1 MSPKIPTSRIG
12 RTAKFGGLVA
22 GQGAR
27 WVGTNTAN
35 RFRSDEKADEKLG
48 ERAMETANELVAQ
61 LGQMKGA
68 AMKIGQVLSTIDF
81 ELIPEGQRDDFKA
94 KLAELRDDAPRIE
107 FSKMRK
113 VLEADLGGSIKEHF
127 ATFDEEPI
135 AAASIGQVY
144 RATTHDGRDV
154 AVKIQYPGV
163 AEAVETDL
171 RNANMLFPL
180 VKRLA
185 PGLDVKAIA
194 GELKDRIG
202 EELDYEIE
210 AQHQRQVAR
219 AFRGHPFVVVPKVD
233 TVMST
238 RRVLVSDFVEG
249 VGFAEIAALGDEERD
264 RYGEILYR
272 FYFGLLER
280 EHLACGD
287 PHPGNVI
294 FTPDGKV
301 CFLDFGLMRKVP
313 EAYLEG
319 ERKIGRALLAGDA
332 EAVHRQLSVLG
343 YLPGDPASFPVDEIF
358 AQLSAAGTWYL
369 TPGFVRITPDL
380 VREVMESAGSP
391 RSPYFDLMRRQTV
404 PAEALLIRRMEGLLF
419 AVLGELR
426 AGADWHALMRGAL
439 LGEDPPEG
447 GLSELGEQEA
457 QWLTGE
463 RPSAPAA
470 A

>member
-1 MSPKIPTSRIG
+1 MSPKIPTSRLG

-35 RFRSDEKADEKLG
+35 RFRSDERADEKLG
-48 ERAMETANELVAQ
+48 ERAMDTANELVAQ

-81 ELIPEGQRDDFKA
+81 ELVPEGERDAFKA
-94 KLAELRDDAPRIE
+94 KLAQLRDDAPALP
-107 FSKMRK
+107 FAKMRK
-113 VLEADLGGSIKEHF
+113 VLEADLGGRVDDHF
-127 ATFDEEPI
+127 ATFDQTPI

-144 RATTHDGRDV
+144 RAKTLDGRDV
-154 AVKIQYPGV
+154 AVKVQYPGV

-185 PGLDVKAIA
+185 PGLDIGAIA

-219 AFRGHPFVVVPKVD
+219 AFRGHPFVVVPQVD
-233 TVMST
+233 TAMST

-249 VGFAEIAALGDEERD
+249 VGFAEIAELPDADRD

-280 EHLACGD
+280 DHLACGD

-294 FTPDGKV
+294 FMPDGKV

-313 EAYLEG
+313 AAYLEG
-319 ERKIGRALLAGDA
+319 ERKIGRALLERDPIS
-332 EAVHRQLSVLG
+332 VHRQLGVMG
-343 YLPGDPASFPVDEIF
+343 YLPDPDSFDPDAVF
-358 AQLSAAGTWYL
+358 AQLNAAGGWYL
-369 TPGFVRITPDL
+369 EPGVRRITPDL
-380 VREVMESAGSP
+380 VREIMESAGSP
-391 RSPYFDLMRRQTV
+391 RSAYFDLMRRQTV
-404 PAEALLIRRMEGLLF
+404 PAEGLLIRRMEALLF

-426 AGADWHALMRGAL
+426 AAADWHGLMRMAL
-439 LGEDPPEG
+439 FGEELPEASRTA
-447 GLSELGEQEA
+447 LADQEA
-457 QWLTGE
+457 AWLDGMW
-463 RPSAPAA
+463 SASPAA
-470 A
+470 V

>member
-27 WVGTNTAN
+27 WVGTQTAN
-35 RFRSDEKADEKLG
+35 RFRTDERADEKLG
-48 ERAMETANELVAQ
+48 ERAMETANEIVEQ

-81 ELIPEGQRDDFKA
+81 ELVPEGERDNFKA
-94 KLAELRDDAPRIE
+94 KLAQLRDDAPKVE

-113 VLEADLGGSIKEHF
+113 VLESDLGGPMSQIFK
-127 ATFDEEPI
+127 AFDETPI

-144 RATTHDGRDV
+144 RATTHDGREV
-154 AVKIQYPGV
+154 AVKVQYPGV

-171 RNANMLFPL
+171 RNANLLFPL
-180 VKRLA
+180 IKRLA

-219 AFRGHPFVVVPKVD
+219 AFRGHPFVKVPAVD
-233 TVMST
+233 TALST
-238 RRVLVSDFVEG
+238 RRVLVSEFVDG
-249 VGFAEIAALGDEERD
+249 VGFAEIAGLPDAERD
-264 RYGEILYR
+264 RYGEILFR

-294 FTPDGKV
+294 FTPDGRI

-313 EAYLEG
+313 PAYLEG
-319 ERKIGRALLAGDA
+319 ERVIGRALLAEDA
-332 EAVHRQLSVLG
+332 EGVHRQLGVLG
-343 YLPGDPASFPVDEIF
+343 YLPDPAAFDVDLVYR
-358 AQLSAAGTWYL
+358 QLSDAGAWYL

-380 VREVMESAGSP
+380 VRQVMESAGSP
-391 RSPYFDLMRRQTV
+391 RSPYFEAMRRQTV
-404 PAEALLIRRMEGLLF
+404 PPEALLIRRMEGLLF

-426 AGADWHALMRGAL
+426 AGADWNALMREGLFGVDDGATT
-439 LGEDPPEG
+439 
-447 GLSELGEQEA
+447 ELGRAEA
-457 QWLTGE
+457 EWLGQA
-463 RPSAPAA
+463 RPTTSVAV
-470 A
+470 

>member
-22 GQGAR
+22 GQSAR

-35 RFRSDEKADEKLG
+35 RFRTDEKADEKLS
-48 ERAMETANELVAQ
+48 ERAMDTANEIVAQ

-81 ELIPEGQRDDFKA
+81 ELVPEGERDAFKA
-94 KLAELRDDAPRIE
+94 KLAQLRDDAPKVD
-107 FSKMRK
+107 FPKMRK
-113 VLEADLGGSIKEHF
+113 VLESDLGGKVGERF
-127 ATFDEEPI
+127 ATFDETPV

-154 AVKIQYPGV
+154 AVKVQYPGV

-171 RNANMLFPL
+171 RNANLLFPL

-194 GELKDRIG
+194 GELKERIG

-233 TVMST
+233 TAMST
-238 RRVLVSDFVEG
+238 RRVLVSEFVDG
-249 VGFAEIAALGDEERD
+249 VGFAEIATWEDAERD

-272 FYFGLLER
+272 FYFGLLHR

-313 EAYLEG
+313 AAYLES
-319 ERKIGRALLAGDA
+319 EREIGRALLREDA
-332 EAVHRQLSVLG
+332 ETVHHQLGLLG
-343 YLPGDPASFPVDEIF
+343 YLPDPAAFDVDAIYQ
-358 AQLSAAGTWYL
+358 QLCDTGSWYL
-369 TPGFVRITPDL
+369 TPGFLRITPDV
-380 VREVMESAGSP
+380 VRRVMEVAGSP
-391 RSPYFDLMRRQTV
+391 RSPYFEAMRRQTV
-404 PAEALLIRRMEGLLF
+404 PPEALLIRRMESLLF

-426 AGADWHALMRGAL
+426 AGADWNALMRESL
-439 LGEDPPEG
+439 YEEG
-447 GLSELGEQEA
+447 VTLVGRTPVGDEEA
-457 QWLTGE
+457 
-463 RPSAPAA
+463 
-470 A
+470 

>member
-22 GQGAR
+22 GQSAR
-27 WVGTNTAN
+27 WVGTQTAN
-35 RFRSDEKADEKLG
+35 RFRTDDKADEKMG
-48 ERAMETANELVAQ
+48 ERAMDTANEIVAQ

-81 ELIPEGQRDDFKA
+81 ELVPEGERDAFKQ
-94 KLAELRDDAPRIE
+94 KLAQLRDDAPKVD
-107 FSKMRK
+107 FPKMRK
-113 VLEADLGGSIKEHF
+113 VLESDLGGSVSTVF
-127 ATFDEEPI
+127 ATFDETPI

-144 RATTHDGRDV
+144 RATTHDGREV
-154 AVKIQYPGV
+154 AVKVQYPGV

-210 AQHQRQVAR
+210 AQHQRTVAR
-219 AFRGHPFVVVPKVD
+219 AFRGHPFVTVPAVD
-233 TVMST
+233 TSLST
-238 RRVLVSDFVEG
+238 RRVLVSEYVAG
-249 VGFAEIAALGDEERD
+249 VGFGEIAGLPDAERD

-272 FYFGLLER
+272 FYFGLLNR

-294 FTPDGKV
+294 FTPDGKI

-313 EAYLEG
+313 ELYLEG
-319 ERKIGRALLAGDA
+319 ERDIGRALLNEDA
-332 EAVHRQLSVLG
+332 VAVHRQLGKLG
-343 YLPGDPASFPVDEIF
+343 YLPDPESFDVDATYE
-358 AQLSAAGTWYL
+358 QLRGAGSWYL
-369 TPGFVRITPDL
+369 TPGVLRITPDV
-380 VREVMESAGSP
+380 VREVMEIAGSP
-391 RSPYFDLMRRQTV
+391 RSPYFEAMRRQTV
-404 PAEALLIRRMEGLLF
+404 PPEALLIRRMEGLLF

-426 AGADWHALMRGAL
+426 AAADWNALMSESL
-439 LGEDPPEG
+439 LESGEATT
-447 GLSELGEQEA
+447 ELGRAEA
-457 QWLTGE
+457 EWLGQP
-463 RPSAPAA
+463 RAPAPAA

>member
-35 RFRSDEKADEKLG
+35 RFRSEERADEMLG
-48 ERAMETANELVAQ
+48 ERAIQTANELVSQ

-81 ELIPEGQRDDFKA
+81 ELIPEAERDSFKA
-94 KLAELRDDAPRIE
+94 KLAELRDDAPRLD
-107 FSKMRK
+107 FPQMRK
-113 VLEADLGGSIKEHF
+113 VLEADLGGPVAEHF
-127 ATFDEEPI
+127 AAFDEEPV

-180 VKRLA
+180 IRRLA

-219 AFRGHPFVVVPKVD
+219 AFRGHPFVVIPRVD
-233 TVMST
+233 TTMST
-238 RRVLVSDFVEG
+238 RRVLVSEFIEG
-249 VGFAEIAALGDEERD
+249 VPFAQIAALGDEERD

-280 EHLACGD
+280 EQLACGD

-294 FTPDGKV
+294 FTDDGKV

-313 EAYLEG
+313 AAYLEG
-319 ERKIGRALLAGDA
+319 ERGIGRALLAGDA
-332 EAVHRQLSVLG
+332 EAVHGQLAHLG
-343 YLPGDPASFPVDEIF
+343 YLPGDPASFPVDAIF
-358 AQLSAAGTWYL
+358 AQLNAAGAWYL
-369 TPGFVRITPDL
+369 TPGFRRITPDL

-404 PAEALLIRRMEGLLF
+404 PPEALLIRRMEGLLF

-426 AGADWHALMRGAL
+426 AGADWNALMRDAL
-439 LGEDPPEG
+439 LGEAPSDA
-447 GLSELGEQEA
+447 ELGELGRQEA
-457 QWLTGE
+457 QWLSGR
-463 RPSAPAA
+463 RPAAPAPV
-470 A
+470 

>member
-1 MSPKIPTSRIG
+1 MSPRIPTSRIG

-35 RFRSDEKADEKLG
+35 RFRTDEKADEKLG
-48 ERAMETANELVAQ
+48 ERAMETANEIVAQ

-81 ELIPEGQRDDFKA
+81 ELVPEGERESFKA
-94 KLAELRDDAPRIE
+94 KLAELRDDAPKVP
-107 FSKMRK
+107 FPKMRK
-113 VLEADLGGSIKEHF
+113 VLEADLGGPMSSVF
-127 ATFDEEPI
+127 ASFDETPI

-144 RATTHDGRDV
+144 RATTRDGREV
-154 AVKIQYPGV
+154 AVKVQYPGV

-171 RNANMLFPL
+171 RNANLLFPL

-219 AFRGHPFVVVPKVD
+219 AFRGHPFVRVPAVD
-233 TVMST
+233 TALST
-238 RRVLVSDFVEG
+238 RRVLVSEYVEG
-249 VGFAEIAALGDEERD
+249 VGFAQVTGLPDEQRD

-272 FYFGLLER
+272 FYFGLLNR

-301 CFLDFGLMRKVP
+301 CFLDFGLMRRVP
-313 EAYLEG
+313 PIYLEG
-319 ERKIGRALLAGDA
+319 ERVIGRALLAQDG
-332 EAVHRQLSVLG
+332 EGVHRQLGVLG
-343 YLPGDPASFPVDEIF
+343 YLPDPETFDVDHVH
-358 AQLSAAGTWYL
+358 AQLRAAGAWYL
-369 TPGFVRITPDL
+369 EPGFLRITPDR
-380 VREVMESAGSP
+380 VREIMEVAGSP
-391 RSPYFDLMRRQTV
+391 RSPYFEAMRRQTV
-404 PAEALLIRRMEGLLF
+404 PPEALLIRRMEGLLF

-426 AGADWHALMRGAL
+426 AGADWNALMRESLTADGAPSTP
-439 LGEDPPEG
+439 LGVE
-447 GLSELGEQEA
+447 EA
-457 QWLTGE
+457 QWLGRT
-463 RPSAPAA
+463 RPPAGVA

>member
-22 GQGAR
+22 GQSAR
-27 WVGTNTAN
+27 WVGTQTAN
-35 RFRSDEKADEKLG
+35 RFRTDEQADEKLG
-48 ERAMETANELVAQ
+48 ERAMETANEIVAQ

-81 ELIPEGQRDDFKA
+81 ELVPEGERDAFKQ
-94 KLAELRDDAPRIE
+94 KLAQLRDDAPKVG
-107 FSKMRK
+107 FPKMRK
-113 VLEADLGGSIKEHF
+113 VLESDLGGRMGSVF
-127 ATFDEEPI
+127 AEFDETPI

-144 RATTHDGRDV
+144 RATTHDGREV
-154 AVKIQYPGV
+154 AVKVQYPGV

-171 RNANMLFPL
+171 RNANLLFPL

-194 GELKDRIG
+194 GELKERIG

-219 AFRGHPFVVVPKVD
+219 AFRGHPFVTVPAID
-233 TVMST
+233 TAMST
-238 RRVLVSDFVEG
+238 RRVLVSEYVAG
-249 VGFAEIAALGDEERD
+249 VGFQDVAARGDGERD

-272 FYFGLLER
+272 FYFGLLNR
-280 EHLACGD
+280 EYLACGD

-294 FTPDGKV
+294 FTPDQKV

-313 EAYLEG
+313 QAYLAG
-319 ERKIGRALLAGDA
+319 ERIIGQALLDGNAA
-332 EAVHRQLSVLG
+332 EVHRQLGLLG
-343 YLPGDPASFPVDEIF
+343 YLPDPSAFDVDAVYE
-358 AQLSAAGTWYL
+358 QLTDSGSWYL
-369 TPGFVRITPDL
+369 TPGFLRITPDV
-380 VREVMESAGSP
+380 VRRVMEVSGSP
-391 RSPYFDLMRRQTV
+391 RSPYFEAMRRQTV
-404 PAEALLIRRMEGLLF
+404 PPEALLIRRMETLLF

-426 AGADWHALMRGAL
+426 AGADWNALMRESL
-439 LGEDPPEG
+439 LGLEDPVTDLGREEAEWLG
-447 GLSELGEQEA
+447 GR
-457 QWLTGE
+457 
-463 RPSAPAA
+463 RPSTPAA

>member
-1 MSPKIPTSRIG
+1 MSPRIPTSRIG

-35 RFRSDEKADEKLG
+35 RFRTDDKADEKSA
-48 ERAMETANELVAQ
+48 ERAMGTANELVAQ

-81 ELIPEGQRDDFKA
+81 ELVPEGERDAFKA
-94 KLAELRDDAPRIE
+94 KLAELRDDAPKVE

-113 VLEADLGGSIKEHF
+113 VLEADLGGKVADHF
-127 ATFDEEPI
+127 ATFDETPI

-154 AVKIQYPGV
+154 AVKVQYPGV

-185 PGLDVKAIA
+185 PGLDIKAVA

-202 EELDYEIE
+202 EELDYELE

-233 TVMST
+233 TGMST
-238 RRVLVSDFVEG
+238 RRVLVSEFVDG
-249 VGFAEIAALGDEERD
+249 VGFADVAARDDAERD

-280 EHLACGD
+280 EGLACGD

-294 FTPDGKV
+294 FTADGKV
-301 CFLDFGLMRKVP
+301 CFLDFGLMRRVP
-313 EAYLEG
+313 PDYLEG
-319 ERKIGRALLAGDA
+319 EREIGRALLRGDA
-332 EAVHRQLSVLG
+332 SGVHRQLATLG
-343 YLPGDPASFPVDEIF
+343 YLPDPDSFEPDAVFDQI
-358 AQLSAAGTWYL
+358 SAAGAWYM
-369 TPGFVRITPDL
+369 TPGFVRITPDA
-380 VREVMESAGSP
+380 VREVMEVAGSP
-391 RSPYFDLMRRQTV
+391 RSPYFDAMRRQTV
-404 PAEALLIRRMEGLLF
+404 PPEALLIRRMEGLLF

-426 AGADWHALMRGAL
+426 AGADWHALMRASL
-439 LGEDPPEG
+439 LGEDVPRTALGDEENAWLD
-447 GLSELGEQEA
+447 GLAGRQ
-457 QWLTGE
+457 
-463 RPSAPAA
+463 APVTV
-470 A
+470 

>member
-1 MSPKIPTSRIG
+1 MSPKIPTSRLG

-48 ERAMETANELVAQ
+48 ERAMDTANEIVAQ

-81 ELIPEGQRDDFKA
+81 ELVPEGERENFKA
-94 KLAELRDDAPRIE
+94 KLAQLRDDAPRVP
-107 FSKMRK
+107 FAKMRK
-113 VLEADLGGSIKEHF
+113 VLEQDLDGRMSDVF
-127 ATFDEEPI
+127 AAFDEEPI

-144 RATTHDGRDV
+144 RATTHDGREV
-154 AVKIQYPGV
+154 AVKVQYPGV

-171 RNANMLFPL
+171 RNANLLFPL

-210 AQHQRQVAR
+210 AQHQRAVAR
-219 AFRGHPFVVVPKVD
+219 AFRGHPFVTIPAVD
-233 TVMST
+233 TALST
-238 RRVLVSDFVEG
+238 RRVLVTEFIEG
-249 VGFAEIAALGDEERD
+249 VGFAAVADRPEAERD

-272 FYFGLLER
+272 FYFGLLNR

-313 EAYLEG
+313 DEYLEG
-319 ERKIGRALLAGDA
+319 ERQIGRALLAEDA
-332 EAVHRQLSVLG
+332 VGVHRQLGVLG
-343 YLPGDPASFPVDEIF
+343 YLPDPGSFPVDDVH
-358 AQLSAAGTWYL
+358 AQLKAAGAWYL
-369 TPGFVRITPDL
+369 EPGFRRITPDL
-380 VREVMESAGSP
+380 VREIMEVAGSP
-391 RSPYFDLMRRQTV
+391 RSPYFEAMRRQTV

-426 AGADWHALMRGAL
+426 AGADWNALMRESLEPGTR
-439 LGEDPPEG
+439 PTT
-447 GLSELGEQEA
+447 ELGEAEA
-457 QWLTGE
+457 AWAGRA
-463 RPSAPAA
+463 RPPAGA
-470 A
+470 VA

>member
-1 MSPKIPTSRIG
+1 MSPRIPTSRIG

-22 GQGAR
+22 GQSAR
-27 WVGTNTAN
+27 WVGTNAAN
-35 RFRSDEKADEKLG
+35 RFRSDDQADAKSG

-81 ELIPEGQRDDFKA
+81 ELVPEDERDNFKA
-94 KLAELRDDAPRIE
+94 KLAELRDSAPQVD
-107 FSKMRK
+107 FPKMRK
-113 VLEADLGGSIKEHF
+113 VLEADLGGPITEHF
-127 ATFDEEPI
+127 RAFHETPV
-135 AAASIGQVY
+135 ASASIGQVY
-144 RATTHDGRDV
+144 RATTQDGREV
-154 AVKIQYPGV
+154 AVKVQYPGV

-219 AFRGHPFVVVPKVD
+219 AFRGHPFVVVPDVD
-233 TVMST
+233 TAMST
-238 RRVLVSDFVEG
+238 RRVLVTEFVDG
-249 VGFAEIAALGDEERD
+249 VGFADVAARDDDERD
-264 RYGEILYR
+264 RYGEILFR

-294 FTPDGKV
+294 FTDDGKV

-313 EAYLEG
+313 PEYMEG
-319 ERKIGRALLAGDA
+319 ERLIGRALFEEDA
-332 EAVHRQLSVLG
+332 QTVHRQLGVLG
-343 YLPGDPASFPVDEIF
+343 YLPDPESFPVD
-358 AQLSAAGTWYL
+358 AVHTQLRDAGSWYL
-369 TPGFVRITPDL
+369 NPGFLRLTPDV
-380 VREVMESAGSP
+380 VRRVMEVAGSP
-391 RSPYFDLMRRQTV
+391 RSPSFDLMRRQTV
-404 PAEALLIRRMEGLLF
+404 PPEALLIRRMEGLLF

-426 AGADWHALMRGAL
+426 AGADWNALMRESL
-439 LGEDPPEG
+439 FGEDGSRTP
-447 GLSELGEQEA
+447 LGDEEA
-457 QWLTGE
+457 TWRDG
-463 RPSAPAA
+463 RPSASAA
-470 A
+470 V